1 MLFLVGAFFFGY
13 ARTFTLDRQ
22 GEIDAIHP
30 LRTGTLSLSTHYPDS
45 VLIVLSRILNKVAFQ
60 IDLVTWWMSFIQYLE
75 WPVYHYW
82 DIQDSSLSIQLIVCL
97 NTLLKDLDWEI
108 INKLFIS
115 AKAFLSSM
123 MIHL

>member
-1 MLFLVGAFFFGY
+1 MQF
-13 ARTFTLDRQ
+13 
-22 GEIDAIHP
+22 I
-30 LRTGTLSLSTHYPDS
+30 LSAQVRCLLSTHYPDS

-82 DIQDSSLSIQLIVCL
+82 DIQDSSLSTQLIVCL